1 MPEEPEEREEQ
12 EDSPRKLWVLLGIS
26 GALLLLGWRGI
37 IPKWNDVDVAAVA
50 ATAILGFP
58 IVYACLCDLL
68 EGKVSAEL
76 TVAVAAIAA
85 LLLREYTA
93 AGEVVFIAR
102 LGEALEGV
110 AVRRTRSAI
119 DALIA
124 LTPRTAHVRRDGEEL
139 EVAADE
145 VVAGDIVIVRPGE
158 RIPVD
163 GVVVSGRSS
172 VDQSP
177 ITGESVPVE
186 KSEGDEVFTA
196 TINQLGALEI
206 RATRVGE
213 DTTLARVIRLVEHAE
228 ENQARIVRTVDRYAG
243 YFLPI
248 VGAAVLITWF
258 FTRSNPD
265 VWLRSLAVLIVACP
279 CAFIL
284 ATPAAVVCAVG
295 RLAREGIL
303 LKGGV
308 YLEELGRVNAL
319 AFDKTGTL
327 TEGRLR
333 LTRITPI
340 GERTEEEVLSL
351 AAAAEQNSEH
361 LIAHL
366 IVDEARQRGLSI
378 APIQNFTVHPGA
390 GVTALVNWEIEKLG
404 NESATRSLQPFTIL
418 VGSPRLLSSEGI
430 SLDEQ
435 TQNALTQLDS
445 EGHTSVLVAVRSSD
459 ATRNTQYV
467 IGIISAQDTLRADA
481 ATTVQELKE
490 LGIARITL
498 LTGDRQHA
506 AQLMAQRAGISD
518 VAAELL
524 PDQKVERIRQMQAAG
539 LKVAMLGDGIND
551 APALAQANVGIAMGA
566 AGTDIAAQAADVVLM
581 REDLS
586 ALTESLHVSRR
597 ALRTIHE
604 NILLFGI
611 GYNGAML
618 LACATG
624 YLSPVGAAIAHQVGS
639 LAVLLNSLRLLS
651 RSQIGGWF
659 DSVRSSAIYCA
670 SWTRQHR
677 QHITKYG
684 ITAAIALYLLSG
696 FYVVQPH
703 QVAVVQRFGR
713 VRLLPNSASP
723 ERRSP
728 WMPPGLHWHFPY
740 PIERITKIAPRQ
752 IRVVEIGFRTRNS
765 TESVPYATT
774 TPEPAAY
781 EWNIQHREGRYEKR
795 AEEGVM
801 LTGDENLV
809 ELNGVVQYTVKD
821 AAKFLF
827 RATDADAV
835 VRAAAESTLRQLVGA
850 TPLDAVLTTGRTE
863 LERACQEQLQKRLD
877 AYGIGVRVR
886 AVRLQDV
893 HPPIEVV
900 DAFRAVSSAY
910 EEKSKLINEA
920 ESYRNEQVPKARG
933 AAKAKWQEAVGFR
946 IGRVHRAQGDA
957 TRFVQQQTAFRAAPD
972 VTRTRLYWETMEE
985 VLAGRNKFIVDA
997 RKIGKRQMFFLD
1009 EKGNVIAPEEQQKQQ
1024 QPPPTEGLVPGL
1036 MEEQD

>member
-1 MPEEPEEREEQ
+1 MPEEPEEQ
-12 EDSPRKLWVLLGIS
+12 EDSPRKLWMLLGIS

-50 ATAILGFP
+50 ATVILGFP
-58 IVYACLCDLL
+58 IVYACVSDLL

-76 TVAVAAIAA
+76 TVAVAAMAA

-145 VVAGDIVIVRPGE
+145 VVAGDVVMVRPGE

-163 GVVVSGRSS
+163 GVVVRGRSS

-186 KSEGDEVFTA
+186 KSAGDEVFTA

-213 DTTLARVIRLVEHAE
+213 DTTLARIIRLVEHAE

-243 YFLPI
+243 YFLPL
-248 VGAAVLITWF
+248 VGVAVLITWF

-265 VWLRSLAVLIVACP
+265 VWMRSLAVLIVACP

-284 ATPAAVVCAVG
+284 ATPAAVACAVG

-308 YLEELGRVNAL
+308 YLEELGRVNAI

-333 LTRITPI
+333 LTRITPL
-340 GERTEEEVLSL
+340 GARTEEEVLSL

-366 IVDEARQRGLSI
+366 IVNEARQRGLSI

-390 GVTALVNWEIEKLG
+390 GVTAEMEGWQGRPPLQIGSMGQWVNEPSTV
-404 NESATRSLQPFTIL
+404 NPQSLTIV
-418 VGSPRLLSSEGI
+418 VGSPRLLESEGI
-430 SLDEQ
+430 ALDQ
-435 TQNALTQLDS
+435 PTQDALAQLDN
-445 EGHTSVLVAVRSSD
+445 EGHTSVLVSVRSPD
-459 ATRNTQYV
+459 AIRNTQSV
-467 IGIISAQDTLRADA
+467 VGIISAQDSLRADA
-481 ATTVQELKE
+481 AETVTELKRM
-490 LGIARITL
+490 GIAHVTL

-506 AQLMAQRAGISD
+506 AQVMAQRAGISD

-551 APALAQANVGIAMGA
+551 APALTQANVGIAMGA
-566 AGTDIAAQAADVVLM
+566 AGTDIAAQAAHVVLM
-581 REDLS
+581 RHDLS
-586 ALTESLHVSRR
+586 ALVTTLVVARR

-611 GYNGAML
+611 GYNAAML

-651 RSQIGGWF
+651 RSQIGGWM
-659 DSVRSSAIYCA
+659 SATRHHVSRIAQAA
-670 SWTRQHR
+670 SQH
-677 QHITKYG
+677 QQQITKYG
-684 ITAAIALYLLSG
+684 VIVAVALYLLSG
-696 FYVVQPH
+696 FYIVQPH

-713 VRLLPNSASP
+713 VRLLPNSASQ

-740 PIERITKIAPRQ
+740 PIERVTKIAPRQ
-752 IRVVEIGFRTRNS
+752 IRVVEIGFRTL
-765 TESVPYATT
+765 PPMTT
-774 TPEPAAY
+774 SEPVAY

-809 ELNGVVQYTVKD
+809 ELNGVVQYAVKD

-827 RATDADAV
+827 SATDADAV

-850 TPLDAVLTTGRTE
+850 TPLDGVLTTGRTN
-863 LERACQEQLQKRLD
+863 LERACQQQLQKRLD
-877 AYGIGVRVR
+877 AYDIGVSVR

-893 HPPIEVV
+893 HPPVEVV

-920 ESYRNEQVPKARG
+920 EAYRNEQLPKARG
-933 AAKAKWQEAVGFR
+933 AAEAKLQEAVGFR

-957 TRFVQQQTAFRAAPD
+957 ARFVQQQTAFRAAPD

-985 VLAGRNKFIVDA
+985 VLAGRSKFIVDA
-997 RKIGKRQMFFLD
+997 RKIGRRQMFFLD
-1009 EKGNVIAPEEQQKQQ
+1009 EKGNVVVPEQSP
-1024 QPPPTEGLVPGL
+1024 QPPQPPMEPLAPGL
-1036 MEEQD
+1036 SEEED